1 MKSFTRALLS
11 FLIVAAVS
19 AALLWGGDYLT
30 RGLLNKRPADT
41 IDAAFES
48 LLPADRYEAISDVK
62 GAVTKAFKAVDGSG
76 NVLGYAITTEVQ
88 GYGGK
93 LEVHTAVAADRTVVT
108 GIRIGKHQE
117 TPGYGAKVAE
127 ARFTDQ
133 FAARKPPFSLREAT
147 AALSDGTYRAAEA
160 EYDSTGFRNTV
171 ELTVT
176 DGEITAVNWDAEQ
189 ENGKTKKE
197 LSREGDYVMSETGL
211 PWHKQAEI
219 LELVLLD
226 VQDPSR
232 IVYEPESGKTDAYSG
247 ATISISP
254 FVLLADEA
262 LDKAR
267 RTEGSAVDGVSGAT
281 TSSRAVIT
289 AVNEAV
295 TFAASLAQ

>member
-1 MKSFTRALLS
+1 MKAFTRALLS
-11 FLIVAAVS
+11 FVIVAAVS

-30 RGLLNKRPADT
+30 RELLGTQPADT
-41 IDAAFES
+41 VDDAFAS
-48 LLPADRYEAISDVK
+48 LLPADRYEAIPTVT
-62 GAVTKAFKAVDGSG
+62 GHVTKAFKALDTSG
-76 NVLGYAITTEVQ
+76 NVLGYAVTTEVQ
-88 GYGGK
+88 GYGGT
-93 LEVHTAVAADRTVVT
+93 LEVHTAVAADRTALK

-133 FAARKPPFSLREAT
+133 FASRKPPFSLREAT
-147 AALSDGTYRAAEA
+147 ASLSDGTYRAAEE

-171 ELTVT
+171 ELTVAN
-176 DGEITAVNWDAEQ
+176 GEITAVNWDAEQ

-197 LSREGDYVMSETGL
+197 LSREGNYVMSETGL

-254 FVLLADEA
+254 FVILADEA
-262 LDKAR
+262 LDEAR

-281 TSSRAVIT
+281 TSSRAVIA

-295 TFAASLAQ
+295 KFAASLAQ